1 MLPQKPFVWRFGF
14 LSCTSMFPMLP
25 VFSRQ
30 RIESFAT
37 SELNSLGPSQVCPPY
52 SLTFLLESAD
62 YVKLVQSATKTGNLN
77 HGQLVHA
84 HMIKTFFKPCLFL
97 RNNLLN
103 MYCKCGDIQSADK
116 LFNKM
121 PKPNIITFNSLISG
135 YIQIGTLDKAMILFN
150 KARRL
155 GLKLDKYTCAG
166 PLTACSQSG
175 DLYAGKMVHG
185 LILVSGLG
193 SQVVLTNSL
202 IDMYSKC
209 NQVDHA
215 RMLFNHAN
223 NLDGV
228 SWNSLIAG
236 YAQNGKYEELLTILM
251 KMHQSG
257 LTLSTYTLGSA
268 LKACSSNFN
277 GSKIFGTMLHGLTI
291 KLGLHLDV
299 VVGTALLD
307 MYAKTGSLDDAIQ
320 IFDQMMDKNV
330 VMYNAMMAGLLQ
342 QEKIE
347 DKCAYKALNLFF
359 EMKSCGIKPSMFTYS
374 SLLKACIAVEDFEF
388 AKQIH
393 ALICKNGL
401 QSDEYIGSVLI
412 DLYFLLGSIKDAF
425 SCFNSIHNL
434 TIVPITAMIVG
445 YLQKGEF
452 ERALALFYELLAS
465 KEKPDEFILSTILSA
480 CANMGMLRSG
490 EQIQGYASKI
500 GISRYTIFQ
509 NSQIWMYAKS
519 GDLYSANLTFQQM
532 ENPDV
537 VSWSTIICSNA
548 QHGHAIEALRFF
560 DLMKS
565 CGIEPNHFAFLGV
578 LIACS
583 HRGLVEEGLRYFD
596 TMKKDHIMTSHVK
609 HCACVV
615 DLLGRAGRLVDA
627 ESLILD
633 LGFEHEPVMWRA
645 LLSACRIH
653 KDTFT
658 AKRVAEKVI
667 ELEPLASAS
676 YVLLYNIYMDAGN
689 KQDALKVRKLMEDRR
704 IKKEPGLSWIEVGDK
719 MYSFVSGDRSHK
731 NSELIYAKLDEMLAK
746 TKSLDLMKDEF
757 DYKIEYESMI
767 NVLVNYHSEKL
778 AVAFGIIH
786 LPDSAPVRVM
796 KNLRICLD
804 CHRAMKLFSIIE
816 KREII
821 LRDSVRFHHFKDGRC
836 SCGDYW

>member
-1 MLPQKPFVWRFGF
+1 
-14 LSCTSMFPMLP
+14 MFPMLP

-62 YVKLVQSATKTGNLN
+62 YVKLA
-77 HGQLVHA
+77 
-84 HMIKTFFKPCLFL
+84 
-97 RNNLLN
+97 LL
-103 MYCKCGDIQSADK
+103 Q
-116 LFNKM
+116 
-121 PKPNIITFNSLISG
+121 
-135 YIQIGTLDKAMILFN
+135 
-150 KARRL
+150 
-155 GLKLDKYTCAG
+155 
-166 PLTACSQSG
+166 
-175 DLYAGKMVHG
+175 H
-185 LILVSGLG
+185 
-193 SQVVLTNSL
+193 VVKVG
-202 IDMYSKC
+202 IFMR
-209 NQVDHA
+209 VDHA
-215 RMLFNHAN
+215 RMLFDHAN

-236 YAQNGKYEELLTILM
+236 YAQNGKYEELLTIMM

-257 LTLSTYTLGSA
+257 LTLNTYTLGSA

-320 IFDQMMDKNV
+320 IFDQMVDKNV

-490 EQIQGYASKI
+490 EQIQGYANKI

-509 NSQIWMYAKS
+509 NSQIW
-519 GDLYSANLTFQQM
+519 
-532 ENPDV
+532 
-537 VSWSTIICSNA
+537 INA

-704 IKKEPGLSWIEVGDK
+704 IKKEPGLSWIQVGDQ

-757 DYKIEYESMI
+757 DYKIEYESMT

-804 CHRAMKLFSIIE
+804 CHMAMKLFSIIE

-821 LRDSVRFHHFKDGRC
+821 LRDSVSESKLLESPLVGKANTFKVVQSAEKKKLVPSLCRL
-836 SCGDYW
+836 SEPRRVVVQ